1 MSGDWTGSPFP
12 PPSLFPFALDHWFF
26 PQLDR
31 GCKLTEGSAHLQTW
45 PPDLI
50 PFCSL
55 YCPGFSSHTFDTL
68 FFCVSTKRQD
78 QAAKEAGGLVCGTKL
93 ISTGI
98 WRRKPRYP
106 TPPTTPISPFF
117 LSPSYSGGCLHQAAC
132 ITRFVKDV
140 TASCRFHGRLP
151 TSPHVFC
158 PFLIYSHFSL
168 YPPSPVN
175 LLMNSASFFFCYL
188 FSSHWNSF
196 PDRHVIDVSVP
207 WCHSIKVGQGGVHA
221 GQQAVCVCCT
231 MPGCNLWAVC

>member
-12 PPSLFPFALDHWFF
+12 PPPLFPFALDHWFF

-78 QAAKEAGGLVCGTKL
+78 QAAKEAGGLGCGTKL

-117 LSPSYSGGCLHQAAC
+117 LSPSLLW
-132 ITRFVKDV
+132 
-140 TASCRFHGRLP
+140 RLP
-151 TSPHVFC
+151 PSSRLHHQVC
-158 PFLIYSHFSL
+158 EGCHCQLSL
-168 YPPSPVN
+168 SWTTAN
-175 LLMNSASFFFCYL
+175 LSSCLLSVPYL
-188 FSSHWNSF
+188 FTFLTLPTFSS
-196 PDRHVIDVSVP
+196 
-207 WCHSIKVGQGGVHA
+207 
-221 GQQAVCVCCT
+221 
-231 MPGCNLWAVC
+231 